1 MSVLHGLKTDVI
13 ANLGKM
19 RSAAG
24 TWDQSLLRK
33 GTGFRNGE
41 ATGQPVEL
49 WSPKLFAG
57 LSVGSSFLQ
66 GDSASAVLRE
76 HDESQ
81 DCWNEGTVLMLF
93 SFFSQTWFCT
103 ESILPFVGFKFHS
116 VIRQESFCAGHG
128 RAEAKQERI
137 HCRCVSKDFG
147 QQGGV
152 QVT

>member
-1 MSVLHGLKTDVI
+1 VSVLHGLKTDVI

-33 GTGFRNGE
+33 GTGFRNG
-41 ATGQPVEL
+41 QRWQVNL
-49 WSPKLFAG
+49 WSFGAR
-57 LSVGSSFLQ
+57 SFLP
-66 GDSASAVLRE
+66 
-76 HDESQ
+76 
-81 DCWNEGTVLMLF
+81 DCELIPPRRLSECCPSRAWWKPRLLKWRYCF
-93 SFFSQTWFCT
+93 DALHFFSQTWFCT

-152 QVT
+152 LVT